1 MPNQTKRNATCF
13 LQRGAANYGRS
24 RLFRRPEPA
33 ASRLRAVL
41 PAPRWKNFLATL
53 VLCALPAFAASTTS
67 DWPTGNRT
75 TPPTI
80 NSVSPRGVPRGA
92 TTELTVEG
100 LNLAKAS
107 AVFFSE
113 PGVTARILRIK
124 ELPDASDV
132 RLGSNGGI
140 STVDL
145 GPLPP
150 RNEVTLE
157 LDISPDADIGPVD
170 FRLQTPLGTSPAARF
185 LIEPY
190 YGESADREPDDT
202 PDEAVEVFTPAILVG
217 AISKPGDVDYYKVTV
232 QAGEQLVFEN
242 GAAMLGS
249 ALQPVVSIYD
259 ADQNLVHEY
268 GLEGGRSAQYFAH
281 RFDKAGAYYIKIA
294 DYEEAGS
301 PRHFYRI
308 KVGKFPLALA
318 AYPLGVQK
326 GKTAQIALTGFNL
339 PTGPVT
345 VPGEPSPEDESSIIL
360 RPKVKAGKTFNKL
373 KLAVGDEPEV
383 EAAAVQSI
391 QPPVT
396 INGKLSAVKSDF
408 HFKAHKGEK
417 LVFEVNAS
425 RLGSPLDSVLEI
437 LDFKGNPVERATI
450 RCELATAV
458 TLNDPSSSGSGIR
471 ILSWTGMAV
480 GDTIMVGS
488 ELIRIAAMPRGP
500 DDDMRFDSFE
510 GQRLGL
516 LDTTPEAHAI
526 DTPVYKVRIH
536 PAGATFVSNG
546 MPVVHLPY
554 RNDDGG
560 PGYGK
565 DSRLRF
571 TAPADGDYIVRLR
584 DVRGMHGDD
593 YAYRLTVR
601 PPAPDFKLSV
611 EPRNPNVPVGGRIP
625 VTVTALRLDDFDGP
639 IDVAIEELPAGFSA
653 TKGVIEPGQVSTT
666 LLLSASADAHLEK
679 AVPLHVRSRK
689 HEASPEDKLKL
700 LALMPNPDITM
711 QAKTREVVLQPG
723 KTATVEVAIERH
735 NNFGGR
741 VPVEIYNL
749 PPGVLVTDVGLNGV
763 LIHENENHVT
773 FTLQA
778 LANAAPAAQPIVLSG
793 NIETRADQQN
803 EYASEPI
810 VLKVLPNK

>member
-1 MPNQTKRNATCF
+1 MKALLALAC
-13 LQRGAANYGRS
+13 AA
-24 RLFRRPEPA
+24 A
-33 ASRLRAVL
+33 
-41 PAPRWKNFLATL
+41 
-53 VLCALPAFAASTTS
+53 AFAANTTS

-80 NSVSPRGVPRGA
+80 DSVSPRGVPRGA

-107 AVFFSE
+107 SVFFSE
-113 PGVTARILRIK
+113 PGIRARILRIK
-124 ELPDASDV
+124 ELPDGPDV

-170 FRLQTPLGTSPAARF
+170 FRLQTPLGTSPEGRF

-190 YGESADREPDDT
+190 YGESADREPNDT
-202 PDEAVEVFTPAILVG
+202 PEDAVEVYTPAILVG

-232 QAGEQLVFEN
+232 RAGEQMVFEN

-259 ADQNLVHEY
+259 ADQALVRQY

-281 RFDKAGAYYIKIA
+281 RFAKAGVYYVKIA
-294 DYEEAGS
+294 DYEEGGS
-301 PRHFYRI
+301 ARHFYRI

-318 AYPLGVQK
+318 AYPLGVRK
-326 GKTAQIALTGFNL
+326 GRTEQIALTGYNL
-339 PTGPVT
+339 GAGKIAVA
-345 VPGEPSPEDESSIIL
+345 GEASPEDESAVIL
-360 RPKVKAGKTFNKL
+360 RPKVAAGKAFNKL

-383 EAAAVQSI
+383 EAAEAQSI
-391 QPPVT
+391 QAPVT
-396 INGKLSAVKSDF
+396 VNGKLLAAKSDF
-408 HFKAHKGEK
+408 RFKARKGEK
-417 LVFEVNAS
+417 LVLEVNAN

-437 LDFKGNPVERATI
+437 LDAKGNPVERATV

-458 TLNDPSSSGSGIR
+458 TLADPSSSGSGIR

-480 GDTIMVGS
+480 GDTLMVGS
-488 ELIRIAAMPRGP
+488 ELIQVRAMPRGP
-500 DDDMRFDSFE
+500 DDDIRFESFE

-516 LDTTPEAHAI
+516 LDTTPEAHSI

-536 PAGATFVSNG
+536 PPGATFVGNG
-546 MPVVHLPY
+546 LPLVRLPF

-571 TAPADGDYIVRLR
+571 TAPADGEYIVRLR
-584 DVRGMHGDD
+584 DVRGFHGED

-601 PPAPDFKLSV
+601 APAPDFRLSV
-611 EPRNPNVPVGGRIP
+611 DPRNPNVPVGGRIP

-639 IDVAIEELPAGFSA
+639 IEVSIEDLPAGLSA
-653 TKGVIEPGQVSTT
+653 TKGVIEPGRVSTT
-666 LLLSASADAHLEK
+666 VLLSADENAHLDR
-679 AVPLHVRSRK
+679 AVPLRVSGKAKDGARQLAHW
-689 HEASPEDKLKL
+689 ASPEDKLKL
-700 LALMPNPDITM
+700 IALMPKPDITM
-711 QAKTREVVLQPG
+711 EAKTREVVLEPG
-723 KTATVEVAIERH
+723 MTATVEVEIRRN

-741 VPVEIYNL
+741 VPVEVYNL
-749 PPGVLVTDVGLNGV
+749 PPTVVVANVGLNGV

-778 LANAAPAAQPIVLSG
+778 LANAEAIDQPIVLSG
-793 NIETRADQQN
+793 NIETRAGQQN
-803 EYASEPI
+803 EYASERI
-810 VLKVLPNK
+810 VLRVVAKK

>member
-1 MPNQTKRNATCF
+1 
-13 LQRGAANYGRS
+13 LRS
-24 RLFRRPEPA
+24 LLIF
-33 ASRLRAVL
+33 
-41 PAPRWKNFLATL
+41 
-53 VLCALPAFAASTTS
+53 AFAAAATAANTTTDS
-67 DWPTGNRT
+67 PTGNRT

-113 PGVTARILRIK
+113 LGIQARILRIK
-124 ELPDASDV
+124 ELPDGPDV

-140 STVDL
+140 STVDV

-170 FRLQTPLGTSPAARF
+170 FRLQTPLGTSPAGRF

-190 YGESADREPDDT
+190 YGESADREPNDT
-202 PDEAVEVFTPAILVG
+202 PEEAVEVYTPAILVG

-232 QAGEQLVFEN
+232 KAGEQLVFEN

-259 ADQNLVHEY
+259 ADQALVKEY

-281 RFDKAGAYYIKIA
+281 RFDKAGAYYVKIA
-294 DYEEAGS
+294 DYEEGGS
-301 PRHFYRI
+301 ARHFYRI

-318 AYPLGVQK
+318 AYPLGVRK
-326 GKTAQIALTGFNL
+326 GQTAQIALTGYNL
-339 PTGPVT
+339 GAGKIAVA
-345 VPGEPSPEDESSIIL
+345 GEVSAEYESATIL
-360 RPKVKAGKTFNKL
+360 RPKVGAGKTFNKL

-383 EAAAVQSI
+383 DAATVQSI
-391 QPPVT
+391 QAPVT
-396 INGKLSAVKSDF
+396 VNGRLLAAKSDF
-408 HFKAHKGEK
+408 RFKAHKGEK
-417 LVFEVNAS
+417 LVLEVNAN
-425 RLGSPLDSVLEI
+425 RLGSPLDSMLEI
-437 LDFKGNPVERATI
+437 LDAKRNPVERATV

-480 GDTIMVGS
+480 GDTLMVGS
-488 ELIRIAAMPRGP
+488 ELVKVSAMPRGP
-500 DDDMRFDSFE
+500 DDDIRFESFE
-510 GQRLGL
+510 GQRIGL
-516 LDTTPEAHAI
+516 LDTTPEAHSI
-526 DTPVYKVRIH
+526 DTPVYKVRVY
-536 PAGATFVSNG
+536 PPGATFVSNG
-546 MPVVHLPY
+546 LPLVRLPY

-571 TAPADGDYIVRLR
+571 TAPADGEYIVRLR
-584 DVRGMHGDD
+584 DVRGLHGED

-601 PPAPDFKLSV
+601 APAPDFRLSV

-639 IDVAIEELPAGFSA
+639 IEVSIEDLPAGLSA
-653 TKGVIEPGQVSTT
+653 SRGVIEPGRVSTT
-666 LLLSASADAHLEK
+666 VLLSADENAHLDR
-679 AVPLHVRSRK
+679 AVPLRVSGKAHDGARQLA
-689 HEASPEDKLKL
+689 HWASPEDKLKL
-700 LALMPNPDITM
+700 IALMPKPDITM
-711 QAKTREVVLQPG
+711 EAKTREVVLEPG
-723 KTATVEVAIERH
+723 KTATVEVEIRRN

-741 VPVEIYNL
+741 VPVEVYNL
-749 PPGVLVTDVGLNGV
+749 PPTVIVANVGLNGV
-763 LIHENENHVT
+763 LITENENHVT

-778 LANAAPAAQPIVLSG
+778 LENAEAIDQPIVLSG

-803 EYASEPI
+803 EYASGPI
-810 VLKVLPNK
+810 VLKVRAEPRP

>member
-1 MPNQTKRNATCF
+1 MCAEHMGKLMKHLLVF
-13 LQRGAANYGRS
+13 VGVAA
-24 RLFRRPEPA
+24 
-33 ASRLRAVL
+33 
-41 PAPRWKNFLATL
+41 
-53 VLCALPAFAASTTS
+53 AFAANTTS

-80 NSVSPRGVPRGA
+80 NSVSPRGVPRGT

-113 PGVTARILRIK
+113 PGIQARILRIK
-124 ELPDASDV
+124 ELPDGPDV

-170 FRLQTPLGTSPAARF
+170 FRLQTPLGTSPEGRF

-190 YGESADREPDDT
+190 YGESADREPNDT
-202 PDEAVEVFTPAILVG
+202 PEEAVEVYTPAILVG

-232 QAGEQLVFEN
+232 RAGEQLVFEN

-259 ADQNLVHEY
+259 ADQALIQQY

-281 RFDKAGAYYIKIA
+281 RFGKAGVYYVKIA
-294 DYEEAGS
+294 DYEEGGS
-301 PRHFYRI
+301 SRHFYRI

-318 AYPLGVQK
+318 AYPLGVRK
-326 GKTAQIALTGFNL
+326 GQTEQIALTGYNL
-339 PTGPVT
+339 GAGKIA
-345 VPGEPSPEDESSIIL
+345 VPGAASPEDESAVIL
-360 RPKVKAGKTFNKL
+360 RPKVGAGKTFNKL
-373 KLAVGDEPEV
+373 KLAVDSEPEIESAGKNISV
-383 EAAAVQSI
+383 AAA
-391 QPPVT
+391 QPIEAPVT
-396 INGKLSAVKSDF
+396 VNGKLLAGENDF
-408 HFKAHKGEK
+408 RFKARKGEK
-417 LVFEVNAS
+417 LVLEVNAN
-425 RLGSPLDSVLEI
+425 RLGSLLDSMLDI
-437 LDFKGNPVERATI
+437 LDAKGNPVERATV

-471 ILSWTGMAV
+471 ILSWSGMAV
-480 GDTIMVGS
+480 GDTVMIGS
-488 ELIRIAAMPRGP
+488 ELIKVSAMPRGP
-500 DDDMRFDSFE
+500 DDDIRFESFE

-516 LDTTPEAHAI
+516 LDTTPEAHSI
-526 DTPVYKVRIH
+526 DTPVYKVQVY
-536 PAGATFVSNG
+536 PPGKTFVGNG
-546 MPVVHLPY
+546 LPLVRLPY

-571 TAPADGDYIVRLR
+571 TAPADGEYVVRLR
-584 DVRGMHGDD
+584 DVRGFDGEG

-601 PPAPDFKLSV
+601 APAPDFRLSV

-639 IDVAIEELPAGFSA
+639 IEVAIEDLPAGLSA
-653 TKGVIEPGQVSTT
+653 SKGVIEPGQASTT
-666 LLLSASADAHLEK
+666 LLLSADENAHLDR
-679 AVPLHVRSRK
+679 AVPLRVSGKAKDGARQLAHW
-689 HEASPEDKLKL
+689 ANPEDKLKL
-700 LALMPNPDITM
+700 IALMPKPDITM
-711 QAKTREVVLQPG
+711 EAKTREVVLEPG
-723 KTATVEVAIERH
+723 KTATVEVEIRRN

-741 VPVEIYNL
+741 VPVEVYNL
-749 PPGVLVTDVGLNGV
+749 PPTVIVANVGLNGV
-763 LIHENENHVT
+763 LIHENDNHVT

-778 LANAAPAAQPIVLSG
+778 LPNAEAIDQPIVLSG
-793 NIETRADQQN
+793 NIETRADLQN
-803 EYASEPI
+803 EYASERI
-810 VLKVLPNK
+810 VLKVAAKK

>member
-1 MPNQTKRNATCF
+1 MKS
-13 LQRGAANYGRS
+13 L
-24 RLFRRPEPA
+24 
-33 ASRLRAVL
+33 
-41 PAPRWKNFLATL
+41 L
-53 VLCALPAFAASTTS
+53 VFAFAAVAFAANTTTDS
-67 DWPTGNRT
+67 PTGNRT

-113 PGVTARILRIK
+113 PGIQARILRIK
-124 ELPDASDV
+124 ELPDGPDV

-140 STVDL
+140 STVDV

-157 LDISPDADIGPVD
+157 LDISADADIGPVD
-170 FRLQTPLGTSPAARF
+170 FRLQTPLGTSPAGRF

-190 YGESADREPDDT
+190 YGESADREPNDT
-202 PDEAVEVFTPAILVG
+202 PDEAVEVYTPAILVG

-232 QAGEQLVFEN
+232 KAGEQLVFEN

-259 ADQNLVHEY
+259 ADQALVKEY
-268 GLEGGRSAQYFAH
+268 GLDGGRSAQYFAH
-281 RFDKAGAYYIKIA
+281 RFDKAGAYYVKIA
-294 DYEEAGS
+294 DYEEGGS
-301 PRHFYRI
+301 ARHFYRI

-318 AYPLGVQK
+318 AYPLGARK
-326 GKTAQIALTGFNL
+326 GQTAQIALAGYNL
-339 PTGPVT
+339 GAGKIAVA
-345 VPGEPSPEDESSIIL
+345 GESSPEYESAMIL
-360 RPKVKAGKTFNKL
+360 RPKVGAGKTFNRL

-383 EAAAVQSI
+383 DAATVQSI
-391 QPPVT
+391 QAPVT
-396 INGKLSAVKSDF
+396 VNGRLLAAKSDLR
-408 HFKAHKGEK
+408 FKAHKGEK
-417 LVFEVNAS
+417 LVLEVNAN
-425 RLGSPLDSVLEI
+425 RLGSPLDSMLEI
-437 LDFKGNPVERATI
+437 LDAKGDPVERATV

-458 TLNDPSSSGSGIR
+458 TLNDPSSSGTGIR

-480 GDTIMVGS
+480 GDTLMVGS
-488 ELIRIAAMPRGP
+488 ELLKVSAMPRGP
-500 DDDMRFDSFE
+500 DDDIRFESFE
-510 GQRLGL
+510 GQRIGL
-516 LDTTPEAHAI
+516 LDTTPEAHSI
-526 DTPVYKVRIH
+526 DTPVYKVRVY
-536 PAGATFVSNG
+536 PPGKTFVSNG
-546 MPVVHLPY
+546 LPLVRLPY

-571 TAPADGDYIVRLR
+571 TAPADGEYIVRLR
-584 DVRGMHGDD
+584 DVRGMHGED

-601 PPAPDFKLSV
+601 APAPDFRLSV

-639 IDVAIEELPAGFSA
+639 IEVSIEDLPAGLSA
-653 TKGVIEPGQVSTT
+653 SRGVIEPGRVSTT
-666 LLLSASADAHLEK
+666 VLLSADENAQLDR
-679 AVPLHVRSRK
+679 AVPLRVSGKGQDGARHLA
-689 HEASPEDKLKL
+689 HWASPEDKLKL
-700 LALMPNPDITM
+700 IALMPKPDVTM
-711 QAKTREVVLQPG
+711 EAKTREVVLEPG
-723 KTATVEVAIERH
+723 KTATVEVEIRRN

-741 VPVEIYNL
+741 VPVEVYNL
-749 PPGVLVTDVGLNGV
+749 PPTVIVANVGLNGV
-763 LIHENENHVT
+763 LIQENENHVT

-778 LANAAPAAQPIVLSG
+778 LENAEAIDQPIVLSG

-803 EYASEPI
+803 EYASGPI
-810 VLKVLPNK
+810 VLRVPAKK

>member
-1 MPNQTKRNATCF
+1 MKALLALAC
-13 LQRGAANYGRS
+13 AA
-24 RLFRRPEPA
+24 A
-33 ASRLRAVL
+33 
-41 PAPRWKNFLATL
+41 
-53 VLCALPAFAASTTS
+53 AFAANTTS

-80 NSVSPRGVPRGA
+80 DSVSPRGVPRGA

-107 AVFFSE
+107 SVFFSE
-113 PGVTARILRIK
+113 PGIQARILRIK
-124 ELPDASDV
+124 ELPDGPDV

-170 FRLQTPLGTSPAARF
+170 FRLQTPLGTSPEGRF

-190 YGESADREPDDT
+190 YGESADREPNDT
-202 PDEAVEVFTPAILVG
+202 PEDAVEVYTPAILVG

-232 QAGEQLVFEN
+232 RAGEQLVFEN

-259 ADQNLVHEY
+259 ADQALVRQY

-281 RFDKAGAYYIKIA
+281 RFAKAGVYYVKIA
-294 DYEEAGS
+294 DYEEGGS
-301 PRHFYRI
+301 ARHFYRI

-318 AYPLGVQK
+318 AYPLGVRK
-326 GKTAQIALTGFNL
+326 GQTAQITLTGYNL
-339 PTGPVT
+339 GAGKIAVA
-345 VPGEPSPEDESSIIL
+345 GEASPEDESAVIL
-360 RPKVKAGKTFNKL
+360 RPKVAAGKAFNKL

-383 EAAAVQSI
+383 EATEAQSI
-391 QPPVT
+391 QAPVT
-396 INGKLSAVKSDF
+396 VNGKLLAAKSDF
-408 HFKAHKGEK
+408 RFKARKGEK
-417 LVFEVNAS
+417 LVLEVNAN

-437 LDFKGNPVERATI
+437 LDAKGGLVERATV

-458 TLNDPSSSGSGIR
+458 TLADPSSSGSGIR

-480 GDTIMVGS
+480 GDTLMVGS
-488 ELIRIAAMPRGP
+488 ELIRVRAMPRGP
-500 DDDMRFDSFE
+500 DDDIRFESFE

-516 LDTTPEAHAI
+516 LDTTPEAHSI

-536 PAGATFVSNG
+536 PPGATFVGNG
-546 MPVVHLPY
+546 LPLVRLPY

-571 TAPADGDYIVRLR
+571 TAPADGEYIVRLR
-584 DVRGMHGDD
+584 DVRGFHGED
-593 YAYRLTVR
+593 YAYRLAVR
-601 PPAPDFKLSV
+601 APAPDFRLGV
-611 EPRNPNVPVGGRIP
+611 DPRNPNVPVGGRIP

-639 IDVAIEELPAGFSA
+639 IEVSIEDLPAGLSA
-653 TKGVIEPGQVSTT
+653 TKGVIEPGGVSTT
-666 LLLSASADAHLEK
+666 VLLSADENAHLDR
-679 AVPLHVRSRK
+679 AVPLRVSGKAKDGARQLAHW
-689 HEASPEDKLKL
+689 ASPEDRLKL
-700 LALMPNPDITM
+700 IALMPKPDITM
-711 QAKTREVVLQPG
+711 EAKTREVVLEPG
-723 KTATVEVAIERH
+723 MTATVEVEIRRN

-741 VPVEIYNL
+741 VPVEVYNL
-749 PPGVLVTDVGLNGV
+749 PPTVVVANVGLNGV

-778 LANAAPAAQPIVLSG
+778 LANAEAIDQPIVLSG
-793 NIETRADQQN
+793 NIETRAGQQN
-803 EYASEPI
+803 EYASERI
-810 VLKVLPNK
+810 VLRVVAKK

>member
-1 MPNQTKRNATCF
+1 MKS
-13 LQRGAANYGRS
+13 L
-24 RLFRRPEPA
+24 
-33 ASRLRAVL
+33 
-41 PAPRWKNFLATL
+41 L
-53 VLCALPAFAASTTS
+53 VLACAAAAFAATTTTDS
-67 DWPTGNRT
+67 PTGNRT

-113 PGVTARILRIK
+113 PGIQARILRIK
-124 ELPDASDV
+124 ELPDLPDV
-132 RLGSNGGI
+132 RFGSNGGI

-170 FRLQTPLGTSPAARF
+170 FRLQTPLGTSPEGRF

-190 YGESADREPDDT
+190 YGESADREPNDT
-202 PDEAVEVFTPAILVG
+202 PEDAVEVYTPAILVG
-217 AISKPGDVDYYKVTV
+217 AISKPGDVDYYKITV
-232 QAGEQLVFEN
+232 RAGEQLVFEN
-242 GAAMLGS
+242 GAALLGS

-259 ADQNLVHEY
+259 TDQSLVQQY

-281 RFDKAGAYYIKIA
+281 RFDKAGAYYVKIA
-294 DYEEAGS
+294 DYEEGGS
-301 PRHFYRI
+301 ARHFYRI

-318 AYPLGVQK
+318 AYPLGVRK
-326 GKTAQIALTGFNL
+326 GQTTQIALTGFNL
-339 PTGPVT
+339 GAAKVA
-345 VPGEPSPEDESSIIL
+345 VAGAASPEDESAVIL
-360 RPKVKAGKTFNKL
+360 RPKVAAGKTFNRV

-383 EAAAVQSI
+383 EGAAAQSI
-391 QPPVT
+391 QAPVT
-396 INGKLSAVKSDF
+396 VNGRLQAAENDF
-408 HFKAHKGEK
+408 RFNARKGEK
-417 LVFEVNAS
+417 LVFEVNAN
-425 RLGSPLDSVLEI
+425 RLGSPLDSMLEI
-437 LDFKGNPVERATI
+437 LDANGNPVERATV

-458 TLNDPSSSGSGIR
+458 TLNDPSSSGSGMR

-480 GDTIMVGS
+480 GDTLMVGS
-488 ELIRIAAMPRGP
+488 ELIKVSAMPRGP
-500 DDDMRFDSFE
+500 DDDIRFESFE

-516 LDTTPEAHAI
+516 LDTTPEAHSI
-526 DTPVYKVRIH
+526 DTPVYKVQVY
-536 PAGATFVSNG
+536 PSGAAFVSNG
-546 MPVVHLPY
+546 LPVVHLPY

-571 TAPADGDYIVRLR
+571 TAPADGEYIVRLR
-584 DVRGMHGDD
+584 DVRGLRGED

-601 PPAPDFKLSV
+601 APAPDFRLSV

-625 VTVTALRLDDFDGP
+625 VTVTALRLDNFDGP
-639 IDVAIEELPAGFSA
+639 IDVSIDDLPSGLSA
-653 TKGVIEPGQVSTT
+653 TRGVIQPGQVSTT
-666 LLLSASADAHLEK
+666 LLLSADESARVDRAMPLRVSGKATDGARQLAH
-679 AVPLHVRSRK
+679 R
-689 HEASPEDKLKL
+689 ASPEDKLKL
-700 LALMPNPDITM
+700 IALMPKPDITM
-711 QAKTREVVLQPG
+711 EAKTREVVLEPG
-723 KTATVEVAIERH
+723 KTATVEVEIRRN

-741 VPVEIYNL
+741 VPVEVYNL
-749 PPGVLVTDVGLNGV
+749 PPTVIVTDVGLNGV
-763 LIHENENHVT
+763 LIHENDNRVT

-778 LANAAPAAQPIVLSG
+778 LANAEAMDQPIVLSG

-810 VLKVLPNK
+810 RLKVAPKK

>member
-1 MPNQTKRNATCF
+1 MKALLALAC
-13 LQRGAANYGRS
+13 AA
-24 RLFRRPEPA
+24 A
-33 ASRLRAVL
+33 
-41 PAPRWKNFLATL
+41 
-53 VLCALPAFAASTTS
+53 AFAANTTS

-80 NSVSPRGVPRGA
+80 DSVSPRGVPRGA

-113 PGVTARILRIK
+113 PGIQARILRIK
-124 ELPDASDV
+124 ELPDLPDV

-170 FRLQTPLGTSPAARF
+170 FRLQTPLGTSPEGRF

-190 YGESADREPDDT
+190 YGESADREPNDT
-202 PDEAVEVFTPAILVG
+202 PEDAVEVFTPAILVS

-232 QAGEQLVFEN
+232 KAGEQLVLEN

-249 ALQPVVSIYD
+249 RLQPVVSIYD
-259 ADQNLVHEY
+259 ADQSLIRQY

-294 DYEEAGS
+294 DYEEGGS
-301 PRHFYRI
+301 AQHFYRF

-318 AYPLGVQK
+318 AYPLGVRK
-326 GKTAQIALTGFNL
+326 GRTEQIALTGYNL
-339 PTGPVT
+339 GAGKIA
-345 VPGEPSPEDESSIIL
+345 VPGEASPEYESAVML
-360 RPKVKAGKTFNKL
+360 RPKVAAGKTFNKL

-383 EAAAVQSI
+383 EAAAAQSVQA
-391 QPPVT
+391 PVT
-396 INGKLSAVKSDF
+396 VNGKLLDARSDF
-408 HFKAHKGEK
+408 RFKARQGEK
-417 LVFEVNAS
+417 LVLEVNAS
-425 RLGSPLDSVLEI
+425 RLGSPLDSMLEI
-437 LDFKGNPVERATI
+437 LDAKGNPVERATV

-458 TLNDPSSSGSGIR
+458 TLNDPSSSSDGIR
-471 ILSWTGMAV
+471 ILSWTGFAV
-480 GDTIMVGS
+480 GDTVMVGS
-488 ELIRIAAMPRGP
+488 ELIRVRAMPREP
-500 DDDMRFDSFE
+500 DDDIRFESFE

-516 LDTTPEAHAI
+516 LDTTPEAHSI
-526 DTPVYKVRIH
+526 DTPVYKVQVH
-536 PAGATFVSNG
+536 PPGAAFVSNG
-546 MPVVHLPY
+546 LPLVRLPY

-571 TAPADGDYIVRLR
+571 TAPADGEYVVRLR
-584 DVRGMHGDD
+584 DVRGLHGED

-601 PPAPDFKLSV
+601 APAPDFRLSV
-611 EPRNPNVPVGGRIP
+611 DPRNPNVPVGGRIP

-639 IDVAIEELPAGFSA
+639 IEVEIEDLPAGLSA
-653 TKGVIEPGQVSTT
+653 TRGTIEPGRVSTT
-666 LLLSASADAHLEK
+666 VLLSANENAQLDR
-679 AVPLHVRSRK
+679 AVPLRVSGKATDGARHLA
-689 HEASPEDKLKL
+689 HWANPEDKLKL
-700 LALMPNPDITM
+700 IALMPKPDITM
-711 QAKTREVVLQPG
+711 EAKTREVVLEPG
-723 KTATVEVAIERH
+723 KSATVEVEIRRN

-741 VPVEIYNL
+741 VPVEVYNL
-749 PPGVLVTDVGLNGV
+749 PPTVIVANVGLNGV
-763 LIHENENHVT
+763 LIHEGGNHVT

-778 LANAAPAAQPIVLSG
+778 LANAEAIDQPIVLSG

-803 EYASEPI
+803 EYASERI
-810 VLKVLPNK
+810 VLKVPAKK

>member
-1 MPNQTKRNATCF
+1 MKTILGLAC
-13 LQRGAANYGRS
+13 
-24 RLFRRPEPA
+24 
-33 ASRLRAVL
+33 AV
-41 PAPRWKNFLATL
+41 A
-53 VLCALPAFAASTTS
+53 AFAASTTS

-113 PGVTARILRIK
+113 PGIQARILRIK
-124 ELPDASDV
+124 ELPDGSDV

-170 FRLQTPLGTSPAARF
+170 FRLQTPLGTSPTGRF

-190 YGESADREPDDT
+190 YGESADREPNDT
-202 PDEAVEVFTPAILVG
+202 PEEAVEVFTPAILVG
-217 AISKPGDVDYYKVTV
+217 AISKPGDVDYYKVKV
-232 QAGEQLVFEN
+232 RAGEQLVFEN

-259 ADQNLVHEY
+259 ADQALVKEY

-294 DYEEAGS
+294 DYEEGGS
-301 PRHFYRI
+301 ARHFYRI

-318 AYPLGVQK
+318 AYPLGVRK
-326 GKTAQIALTGFNL
+326 GQTEQIALSGYNLGTG
-339 PTGPVT
+339 TIAVA
-345 VPGEPSPEDESSIIL
+345 GEASPEDESAVIL
-360 RPKVKAGKTFNKL
+360 RPKVAAGKTFNKVR
-373 KLAVGDEPEV
+373 LAVDSEPEI
-383 EAAAVQSI
+383 ESTGKNTSIAAAQAIVA
-391 QPPVT
+391 PVT
-396 INGKLSAVKSDF
+396 VNGKLLAGENDF
-408 HFKAHKGEK
+408 RFKARKGEK
-417 LVFEVNAS
+417 LVLEVNAN
-425 RLGSPLDSVLEI
+425 RLGSPLDSILEI
-437 LDFKGNPVERATI
+437 SDTKGSLVERATV

-458 TLNDPSSSGSGIR
+458 TLNDPSSGGSGIR
-471 ILSWTGMAV
+471 ILSWNGMAV
-480 GDTIMVGS
+480 GDILMVGS
-488 ELIRIAAMPRGP
+488 ELIKVSAMPRGP
-500 DDDMRFDSFE
+500 DDDIRFESFE

-516 LDTTPEAHAI
+516 LDTTPEAHSI
-526 DTPVYKVRIH
+526 DTPVYKVQIH
-536 PAGATFVSNG
+536 PPGAAFVSNG
-546 MPVVHLPY
+546 LPLVRLPY

-571 TAPADGDYIVRLR
+571 TAPADGEYVVRLR
-584 DVRGMHGDD
+584 DVRGLHGED

-601 PPAPDFKLSV
+601 APAPDFRLSV
-611 EPRNPNVPVGGRIP
+611 DPRNPNVPVGGRIP

-639 IDVAIEELPAGFSA
+639 IEVGIEDLPAGFSA
-653 TKGVIEPGQVSTT
+653 SRGIIEPGQVSTT
-666 LLLSASADAHLEK
+666 VLLSADENAQLERAVALRVSGKAKDGARQIAHW
-679 AVPLHVRSRK
+679 
-689 HEASPEDKLKL
+689 ASPEDKLKL
-700 LALMPNPDITM
+700 IAAMPKPDITM
-711 QAKTREVVLQPG
+711 EAKTREVVLEPG
-723 KTATVEVAIERH
+723 KTATVEVEIRRN

-741 VPVEIYNL
+741 VPVEVYNL
-749 PPGVLVTDVGLNGV
+749 PATVLVANVGLNGV
-763 LIHENENHVT
+763 LIHEGDNHVT

-778 LANAAPAAQPIVLSG
+778 LPNAQAVDLPIVLSG

-803 EYASEPI
+803 EYASGTI
-810 VLKVLPNK
+810 LVRVQKK

>member
-1 MPNQTKRNATCF
+1 
-13 LQRGAANYGRS
+13 LRS
-24 RLFRRPEPA
+24 LLIF
-33 ASRLRAVL
+33 
-41 PAPRWKNFLATL
+41 
-53 VLCALPAFAASTTS
+53 AFAAAATAANTTTDS
-67 DWPTGNRT
+67 PTGNRT

-113 PGVTARILRIK
+113 PGIQARILRIK
-124 ELPDASDV
+124 ELPDGPDV

-140 STVDL
+140 STVDV

-170 FRLQTPLGTSPAARF
+170 FRLQTPLGTSPAGRF

-190 YGESADREPDDT
+190 YGESADREPNDT
-202 PDEAVEVFTPAILVG
+202 PEEAVEVYTPAILVG

-232 QAGEQLVFEN
+232 KAGEQLVFEN

-259 ADQNLVHEY
+259 ADQALVKEY

-281 RFDKAGAYYIKIA
+281 RFDKAGAYYVKIA
-294 DYEEAGS
+294 DYEEGGS
-301 PRHFYRI
+301 ARHFYRI

-318 AYPLGVQK
+318 AYPLGVRK
-326 GKTAQIALTGFNL
+326 GQTAQIALTGYNL
-339 PTGPVT
+339 GAGKIAVA
-345 VPGEPSPEDESSIIL
+345 GEVSAEYESATIL
-360 RPKVKAGKTFNKL
+360 RPKVGAGKTFNKL

-383 EAAAVQSI
+383 DAATVQSI
-391 QPPVT
+391 QAPVT
-396 INGKLSAVKSDF
+396 VNGRLLAAKSDF
-408 HFKAHKGEK
+408 RFKAHKGEK
-417 LVFEVNAS
+417 LVLEVNAN
-425 RLGSPLDSVLEI
+425 RLGSPLDSMLEI
-437 LDFKGNPVERATI
+437 LDAKRNPVERATV

-480 GDTIMVGS
+480 GDTLMVGS
-488 ELIRIAAMPRGP
+488 ELVKVSAMPRGP
-500 DDDMRFDSFE
+500 DDDIRFESFE
-510 GQRLGL
+510 GQRIGL
-516 LDTTPEAHAI
+516 LDTTPEAHSI
-526 DTPVYKVRIH
+526 DTPVYKVRVY
-536 PAGATFVSNG
+536 PPGATFVSNG
-546 MPVVHLPY
+546 LPLVRLPY

-571 TAPADGDYIVRLR
+571 TAPADGEYIVRLR
-584 DVRGMHGDD
+584 DVRGLHGED

-601 PPAPDFKLSV
+601 APAPDFRLSV

-639 IDVAIEELPAGFSA
+639 IEVSIEDLPAGLSA
-653 TKGVIEPGQVSTT
+653 SRGVIEPGRVSTT
-666 LLLSASADAHLEK
+666 VLLSADENAHLDR
-679 AVPLHVRSRK
+679 AVPLRVSGKGRDGARQLAHW
-689 HEASPEDKLKL
+689 ASPEDKLKL
-700 LALMPNPDITM
+700 IALMPKPDITM
-711 QAKTREVVLQPG
+711 EAKTREVVLEPG
-723 KTATVEVAIERH
+723 KTATVEVEIRRN

-741 VPVEIYNL
+741 VPVEVYNL
-749 PPGVLVTDVGLNGV
+749 PPTVIVANVGLNGV
-763 LIHENENHVT
+763 LITENENRVT

-778 LANAAPAAQPIVLSG
+778 LENAEAIDQPIVLSG

-803 EYASEPI
+803 EYASGPI
-810 VLKVLPNK
+810 VLKVRAEPRP